1 MPQSIRSRW
10 TVDYLRALE
19 RRRLRPLHHDHV
31 AEVLR
36 EQRLRRRLRRG
47 LTGLL
52 VALALTG
59 VGALLLMP

>member
-1 MPQSIRSRW
+1 MPQSILAPSSEA
-10 TVDYLRALE
+10 YLRALE

-59 VGALLLMP
+59 VGALLLIP